1 MSKQKRSPHSE
12 FFVNVIGR
20 RENAL
25 DLLKQ
30 VLPESIQRHLVL
42 DSLDIE
48 KGSYVDEK
56 LHDHFSDLVFSVKLK
71 NGRVGRIY
79 CLLEH
84 KSAPEYLVALQL
96 LRYMA
101 LEWNEMLKQEKIYG
115 NKLPPIIPIVVYQGH
130 DDWPVSQEF
139 QSVVDFPSDDF
150 KAYVPNFHYALW
162 NLEDVDEQKL
172 QESLVLKY
180 YVQICKALNS
190 PKLPD
195 YVFDL
200 VEAFIK
206 TLDSKTAT
214 EYIEIFF
221 SYLARSSG
229 RVSKET
235 FEKALKRL
243 PEGGGEKIMNTLAEQ
258 WIKEGEQRG
267 EQRGV
272 QKGKLEAYQE
282 MLISAI
288 QNKFGVIKPALAG
301 KIRSIQSIESLDGLF
316 SQVFKVEDKKEFISL
331 VDEVLSGEE

>member
-1 MSKQKRSPHSE
+1 MSKQKRTPHSE

-25 DLLKQ
+25 DLIKQ
-30 VLPESIQRHLVL
+30 VLPEGIQRHLIL

-56 LHDHFSDLVFSVKLK
+56 LHDHFSDLIFSVKLK

-101 LEWNEMLKQEKIYG
+101 LEWDEMLKQEKIYG
-115 NKLPPIIPIVVYQGH
+115 NRLPPIIPIVVYQGD

-139 QSVVDFPSDDF
+139 QTVVDFPSDDF

-162 NLEDVDEQKL
+162 NLVDVDEQKL

-243 PEGGGEKIMNTLAEQ
+243 PEGGGEKIMSTLAEQ
-258 WIKEGEQRG
+258 WMREG

-272 QKGKLEAYQE
+272 QKGKLERTQE

-288 QNKFGVIKPALAG
+288 QNKFGVIKPSLAD

-316 SQVFKVEDKKEFISL
+316 SQVFKVDDKKEFISL
-331 VDEVLSGEE
+331 VDEVLSGED